1 VIQFDRAATR
11 EPVEIDVDVDGSS
24 YTIPAL
30 PASDWLVVIA
40 HGTWADI
47 VPGLLPRDA
56 TSVLEDRLADLQV
69 GHDAIRQAAQAALA
83 AAAGTKWWTAR
94 LLAVTTVTTHLAARL
109 RLAGVDPTV
118 VSLGAYLSTAYTA
131 AQEGMDRQAR
141 AQFDMELQRP
151 PAGVAPEEWY
161 DEDAAADG
169 FLAAMGSMAAQ
180 A

>member
-1 VIQFDRAATR
+1 MIQFDLEAVL

-30 PASDWLVVIA
+30 PASDWLIVIA
-40 HGTWADI
+40 HGTWAHI
-47 VPGLLPRDA
+47 VPGLLPGGDA
-56 TSVLEDRLADLQV
+56 TSALEDRIADLQV
-69 GHDAIRQAAQAALA
+69 DHDAIRQAAQAALA

-94 LLAVTTVTTHLAARL
+94 VLAVTAVTTHLAARL

-131 AQEGMDRQAR
+131 ALEGMDRAAR

-151 PAGVAPEEWY
+151 PTGVAPEEWY

-169 FLAAMGSMAAQ
+169 FLAAMGSAAGR
-180 A
+180 